1 MINKGHHGKA
11 SPMRKGGQPHHN
23 KAGKES
29 RNSMAANNNNCMT
42 DMEQQDSSNKGKGP
56 AGENL

>member
-1 MINKGHHGKA
+1 MATKEHHGKA
-11 SPMRKGGQPHHN
+11 SPMRKSGQPQHS
-23 KAGKES
+23 KTGKES
-29 RNSMAANNNNCMT
+29 RNSMTANNNNCMT